1 MELGLVLTLCGL
13 GAAFLIPALVL
24 EILFGNQ
31 KKRCTKSARAVIVGY
46 EASTQG
52 SLRIRYFPAY
62 EYQVDGEKIVSRGT
76 SFSRQMPQK
85 GAEVE
90 IRYNP
95 RKPGQ
100 SYSLGYDSRSY
111 RVLSLVFGFMGAIPI
126 LICIGIALASAGT

>member
-24 EILFGNQ
+24 EILLENQ

-62 EYQVDGEKIVSRGT
+62 EYQVDFLFQADAAERGGGG
-76 SFSRQMPQK
+76 FVLALRWHLQ
-85 GAEVE
+85 E
-90 IRYNP
+90 
-95 RKPGQ
+95 RKEAFD
-100 SYSLGYDSRSY
+100 GY
-111 RVLSLVFGFMGAIPI
+111 
-126 LICIGIALASAGT
+126 